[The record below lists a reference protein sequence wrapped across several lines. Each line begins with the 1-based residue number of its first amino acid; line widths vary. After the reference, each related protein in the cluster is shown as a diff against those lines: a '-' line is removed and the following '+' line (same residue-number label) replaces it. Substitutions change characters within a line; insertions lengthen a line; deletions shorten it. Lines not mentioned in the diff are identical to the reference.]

1 MTTFAVSMKEEKTYQ
16 PEDNENMRSFVK
28 RVIAEQPDQEPLR
41 IIEQLA
47 DITMSELKDCSCQ
60 FSATV
65 SAKQMTLTVRHSG
78 RAIDERMVWVMG
90 DHTDRVDYHPDGDYG
105 WILSVRRDIPPLFIT
120 RR

>member
-1 MTTFAVSMKEEKTYQ
+1 MSMKEERTYQ
-16 PEDNENMRSFVK
+16 PEENEDMRSFVK
-28 RVIAEQPDQEPLR
+28 RVIAEQPDREPLR

-47 DITMSELKDCSCQ
+47 EITMSELKDRPCQ

-65 SAKQMTLTVRHSG
+65 SAKRMTLTLRHNG

-90 DHTDRVDYHPDGDYG
+90 DHTDRVDYRPDDDDG
-105 WILSVRRDIPPLFIT
+105 WILTIRRDIPSLFVT

>member
-1 MTTFAVSMKEEKTYQ
+1 MKEEKTYQ

-47 DITMSELKDCSCQ
+47 DITMNELKDCSCQ

-105 WILSVRRDIPPLFIT
+105 WILTVRRDIPPLFIT

>member
-1 MTTFAVSMKEEKTYQ
+1 MKEEKTYK
-16 PEDNENMRSFVK
+16 PEESEDLRSFVK
-28 RVIAEQPDQEPLR
+28 RVIAEQSDQEPLR

-47 DITMSELKDCSCQ
+47 EITMGELKDRPCQ

-65 SAKQMTLTVRHSG
+65 SAKRMTLTVRHSG

-90 DHTDRVDYHPDGDYG
+90 DHTDRVDYRPDDDDG
-105 WILSVRRDIPPLFIT
+105 WVLTIRRDIPPLFVT